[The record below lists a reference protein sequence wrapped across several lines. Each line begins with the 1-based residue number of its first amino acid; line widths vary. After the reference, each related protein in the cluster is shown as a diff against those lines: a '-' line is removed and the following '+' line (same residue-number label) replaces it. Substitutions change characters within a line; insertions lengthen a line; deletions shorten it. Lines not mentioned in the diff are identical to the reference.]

1 MENKNTTMFYNL
13 FGSCS
18 NVSRKTGLDNLLARM
33 FFLRS
38 LFKYNNFSAVA
49 TVLCLWRTSLNCY
62 LKNSFKDCLERNCN
76 IKTYQDK
83 KKNLKLI
90 TFFKYSATL
99 KKGIKNSRN
108 KFEKIP
114 EKHKLH

>member
-33 FFLRS
+33 FFLMS

-83 KKNLKLI
+83 KKPQTYNI
-90 TFFKYSATL
+90 FQIFRYA
-99 KKGIKNSRN
+99 KKRN
-108 KFEKIP
+108 QKF
-114 EKHKLH
+114 